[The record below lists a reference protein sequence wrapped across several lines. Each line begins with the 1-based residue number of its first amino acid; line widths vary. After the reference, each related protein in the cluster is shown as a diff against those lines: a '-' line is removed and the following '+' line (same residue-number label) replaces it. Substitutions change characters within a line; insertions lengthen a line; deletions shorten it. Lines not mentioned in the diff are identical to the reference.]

1 MERRGRAAAFFGS
14 NGFVVSR
21 TARIH
26 IFGASGSGTTTLGR
40 AVSDRLGVPRFDA
53 DDYFWQK
60 TEPPFTTL
68 NPADVRTRLLA
79 TELDALDRWV
89 LSGSVVG
96 WGNVFVPAFTLAV
109 FLSVPQGVRMR
120 RIVARE
126 RARYGTRIEPGGD
139 MAEQSREFIAWA
151 ARYETAGFDQRS
163 RVVHEAWIGTLSC
176 PVLRIDDDAT
186 VEAWCAR
193 VCAAA
198 DR

>member
-1 MERRGRAAAFFGS
+1 M
-14 NGFVVSR
+14 
-21 TARIH
+21 RIH
-26 IFGASGSGTTTLGR
+26 IFGASGSGTTTLGA
-40 AVSDRLGVPRFDA
+40 AVSARLRLPQFDA

-68 NPADVRTRLLA
+68 NSPDVRTRLLA
-79 TELDALDRWV
+79 AELDARDRWV

-96 WGNVFVPAFTLAV
+96 WGNVFASAFTLAV
-109 FLSVPQGVRMR
+109 FLSVPHERRMQ

-126 RARYGTRIEPGGD
+126 RARYGARIEPGGD
-139 MAEQSREFIAWA
+139 MAEQSREFLAWA
-151 ARYETAGFDQRS
+151 SRYETAGFEQRS
-163 RVVHEAWIGTLSC
+163 RVVHESWIGTLTC